1 MGASRTRDVDQAGTL
16 PATLRAVRSVAWAW
30 AHRQAV
36 LGALL
41 VAGALIL
48 YERTESRTVRWG
60 DPGEFQLAATV
71 LGVPHPPGYPL
82 WVIIAHLFY
91 LVPFGEPLWRI
102 SLTSVVYGAATV
114 GLVYL
119 IAQRLG
125 VRWWLAGAAA
135 ALFAIAPDFWGEAT
149 EPRAYALNAVQV
161 AGTIWLLLKW
171 RAAPPEQRRRWLVAA
186 GFVTGTAFANHGTTI
201 TLVPGYALFV
211 LGTEAQWARVA
222 GGQSLLLMLRRR
234 LPDYLLAA
242 GAALLGLTPYVL
254 PLVRFLQGG
263 GSYYWGDPQSWA
275 DFQRLLSG
283 QDFRPMIFGIPWTR
297 FGEQAGWGFQI
308 LLDQYGWPGV
318 IVGLG
323 GWAVLARRQ
332 PLVFGMLA
340 LGWAGSFVFAIMYD
354 AATNYFYFI
363 PGHLFWAPAMG
374 VAGEAILDSRFWIL
388 EHTTNLPKSKIQ
400 NLKSPALAGL
410 LLVILAVGVVARYP
424 SAGWQRKTEPRDQA
438 EIVFRELPH
447 AAIIYVGW
455 EASSVI
461 KYYQIAEG
469 RRTDLILKAGDPH
482 DWAGHMRDFM
492 TEGWQVYV
500 TEPPDS
506 LFQQFK
512 LTPVGFTY
520 HVEFK

>member
-1 MGASRTRDVDQAGTL
+1 V
-16 PATLRAVRSVAWAW
+16 
-30 AHRQAV
+30 
-36 LGALL
+36 
-41 VAGALIL
+41 
-48 YERTESRTVRWG
+48 
-60 DPGEFQLAATV
+60 V

-82 WVIIAHLFY
+82 WVLVAHLFY

-102 SLTSVVYGAATV
+102 SLTSVVYGTATV

-125 VRWWLAGAAA
+125 VRWWLAGLAT

-171 RAAPPEQRRRWLVAA
+171 RDAPPDGRRRWLVAA
-186 GFVTGTAFANHGTTI
+186 GFVLGTAFANHGTTI

-211 LGTEAQWARVA
+211 LGTEWQWARA
-222 GGQSLLLMLRRR
+222 AHGSPLMTLRRR

-254 PLVRFLQGG
+254 PLVRYLQGDG
-263 GSYYWGDPQSWA
+263 PYYWGDPKSWA
-275 DFQRLLSG
+275 DFMRLVSG
-283 QDFRPMIFGIPWTR
+283 QDFRQMIFGIPWTQ
-297 FGEQAGWGFQI
+297 FGQQAGWGFQI
-308 LLDQYGWPGV
+308 LLNQFGWPGV
-318 IVGLG
+318 IVGLI
-323 GWAVLARRQ
+323 GWVGLARRH

-340 LGWAGSFVFAIMYD
+340 LGWVCSFVFAIMYN

-363 PGHLFWAPAMG
+363 PGHLFWALAMG
-374 VAGEAILDSRFWIL
+374 VAAEMGLA
-388 EHTTNLPKSKIQ
+388 
-400 NLKSPALAGL
+400 ALGRWAGTRPAGL
-410 LLVILAVGVVARYP
+410 RLARWATAGLAVGLVAILAVGVVARYP
-424 SAGWQRKTEPRDQA
+424 SAGWQRKTEARDQA
-438 EIVFRELPH
+438 EIVFRDLPH
-447 AAIIYVGW
+447 AAIVYVGW

-469 RRTDLILKAGDPH
+469 RRTDLILKAGDPN

-500 TEPPDS
+500 TEPPPV
-506 LFQQFK
+506 LFKDFK
-512 LTPVGFTY
+512 LTQVGFTY
-520 HVEFK
+520 HVEFKR

>member
-1 MGASRTRDVDQAGTL
+1 MSAGRTQEVDPAGAL
-16 PATLRAVRSVAWAW
+16 PEVLRAARPLAWAW
-30 AHRQAV
+30 AHRQAILGGLLL
-36 LGALL
+36 LGAL
-41 VAGALIL
+41 AL
-48 YERTESRTVRWG
+48 YERTEARTVRWG
-60 DPGEFQLAATV
+60 DPGEFQLAAVV

-82 WVIIAHLFY
+82 WVLVAHLFY
-91 LVPFGEPLWRI
+91 LVPVGEPLWRI
-102 SLTSVVYGAATV
+102 SLTSVVYGTATV

-119 IAQRLG
+119 IAHRLG
-125 VRWWLAGAAA
+125 VRWWLAGAVA

-171 RAAPPEQRRRWLVAA
+171 RDAPPEQRRRWLAAA
-186 GFVTGTAFANHGTTI
+186 GFVLGTAFANHGTTI

-211 LGTEAQWARVA
+211 LGTEARWARAA
-222 GGQSLLLMLRRR
+222 GESLLLTVRRR

-242 GAALLGLTPYVL
+242 GAGLLGLTPYVL

-263 GSYYWGDPQSWA
+263 GPYYWGEPHSWG
-275 DFQRLLSG
+275 DFLRLLSG
-283 QDFRPMIFGIPWTR
+283 QDFREMIFGIPWAQ
-297 FGEQAGWGFQI
+297 FGAQAGWGIEI
-308 LLDQYGWPGV
+308 LVNQYTWLGV
-318 IVGLG
+318 IAGLV

-340 LGWAGSFVFAIMYD
+340 LGWGCSFVFAIMYN

-363 PGHLFWAPAMG
+363 PGHLFWALAMG
-374 VAGEAILDSRFWIL
+374 VAGEAFLDGRFRL
-388 EHTTNLPKSKIQ
+388 SVRKMDPPKANIQ
-400 NLKSPALAGL
+400 TLKSAGL
-410 LLVILAVGVVARYP
+410 AVLVVAALVVGVVARYP

-461 KYYQIAEG
+461 KYYQLAEG

-492 TEGWQVYV
+492 TEGWPVYV